1 MINNTDPRSFSRCP
15 IAVRDTS
22 TRWSTSDS
30 LPAKGPGISNAPAT
44 SIGSFIGSYPRST
57 DPWSNC
63 KESSSYN
70 NWTRDQDSERVRAHH
85 NCISL

>member
-30 LPAKGPGISNAPAT
+30 LPAKGPGISNALVT
-44 SIGSFIGSYPRST
+44 SIESFIGSYPRST
-57 DPWSNC
+57 DPRSQQC
-63 KESSSYN
+63 QFRLGPGIRTQRESAR
-70 NWTRDQDSERVRAHH
+70 T
-85 NCISL
+85 I